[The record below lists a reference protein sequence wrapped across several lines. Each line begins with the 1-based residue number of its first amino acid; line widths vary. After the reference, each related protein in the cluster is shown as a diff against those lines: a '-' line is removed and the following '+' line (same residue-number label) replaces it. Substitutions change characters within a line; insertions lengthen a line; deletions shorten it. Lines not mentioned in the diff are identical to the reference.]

1 MASFKS
7 QKPVCV
13 IVGLGITGLACARF
27 LHAQGRPFKVV
38 DSRLDPP
45 ALTEFSRLFP
55 EAEVELGEF
64 REATFRGAAELIV
77 SPGVGL
83 NTPAIARAREAGV
96 RLTGDI
102 DLFARRAEKPVIAIT
117 GSNGKSTVAALV
129 AAILEEAGHVVGL
142 GGNLDA
148 SHGKPALDL
157 LSQGGV
163 EFYVLELSSFQLETT
178 ENLKAEVATILNL
191 SEDHMDRYDS
201 LAAYHQAKLRI
212 FNGCRQVVVNQDSP
226 CSAAPEVPGRPL
238 WEFGFEEPGAK
249 TVGIVSDAGEQV
261 IAWNQERILPA
272 KELKIAGRHN
282 LANAM
287 AAVALTLAVK
297 TEVGAIRRGLQRF
310 PGLPHR
316 CQWLRRLRGVDFYND
331 SKGTNVGA
339 TVAAIEGLGQHV
351 QGQVILIAGGQGKG
365 ADFQPLGPALG
376 RWGKAVVLI
385 GEDAARIADCL
396 DKGTRVDF
404 ANSMKDA
411 VIAASAVAGPG
422 DVVLLSPA
430 CASFDMFD
438 NFAHRGREF
447 TRVVEALQ

>member
-1 MASFKS
+1 MASLKS

-27 LHAQGRPFKVV
+27 LHAEGRPFKVV
-38 DSRLDPP
+38 DSRPEPP
-45 ALTEFSRLFP
+45 ALAEFSRLFP

-83 NTPAIARAREAGV
+83 ETPAIARAREAGV
-96 RLTGDI
+96 PISGDI
-102 DLFARRAEKPVIAIT
+102 DLFARRARKPVIAIT

-178 ENLKAEVATILNL
+178 ANLKAEVATILNL

-212 FNGCRQVVVNQDSP
+212 FNGCRQVVVNHDSP
-226 CSAAPEVPGRPL
+226 YSAAPEVPGRPL
-238 WEFGFEEPGAK
+238 WEFGFGEPGAK
-249 TVGIVSDAGEQV
+249 TVGVVSDAGEQF
-261 IAWNQERILPA
+261 IAWHKERILPVR
-272 KELKIAGRHN
+272 ELKIAGRHN

-287 AAVALTLAVK
+287 AAVALTLAVQTK
-297 TEVGAIRRGLQRF
+297 VDAIRNGLRRF

-316 CQWLRRLRGVDFYND
+316 CQWVRRLRDVDFYND

-339 TVAAIEGLGQHV
+339 TVAAIEGLGQHG
-351 QGQVILIAGGQGKG
+351 QGRVILIAGGQGKG
-365 ADFQPLGPALG
+365 ANFQPLGPVLD

-396 DKGTRVDF
+396 GQEMQVSIAD
-404 ANSMKDA
+404 SMEEA
-411 VIAASAVAGPG
+411 VSTAAAAADPG

-447 TRVVEALQ
+447 TRAVEALQ